1 VKSTRSAQVSKLLSL
16 VLRHKP
22 ERMQLVLDEAGWVA
36 VESVLQGFAE
46 IGIPITRDEL
56 QVVVSTSDKQRF
68 AFSED
73 GLRIR
78 ASQGHSV
85 EIDLGYAPAN
95 PPPLLFHGTVE
106 KFLESIRSQGL
117 VRGERHHVHLSAT
130 VDTAERVG
138 QRRGRPVVLQ
148 IRAAAMATGGHRF
161 FLSANG
167 VWLTDHVPPLYIVF
181 PGGAPEP

>member
-1 VKSTRSAQVSKLLSL
+1 
-16 VLRHKP
+16 
-22 ERMQLVLDEAGWVA
+22 MQLVLDEAGWVA
-36 VESVLQGFAE
+36 VESVLHGFAE
-46 IGIPITRDEL
+46 IGTPITRDEL
-56 QVVVSTSDKQRF
+56 QAVVSTSDKQRF

-85 EIDLGYAPAN
+85 DIDLGYAPAD
-95 PPPLLFHGTVE
+95 PPTLLFHGTVK
-106 KFLESIRSQGL
+106 KFLDSIRSQGL

-148 IRAAAMATGGHRF
+148 VLAAEMATGGHRF

-167 VWLTDHVPPLYIVF
+167 VWLTDHVPPRYIVF